1 MLVSPSRQLESD
13 MTSRKISTDE
23 ILSLIDA
30 LHESINEYERLG
42 VSPID
47 YIMMTP
53 ELSRV
58 IEAHNAIAPGKL
70 DFDNLTWGNA
80 CQFVMY
86 HHEKYQKILESTSSI
101 SLSNHKIIH

>member
-1 MLVSPSRQLESD
+1 

-23 ILSLIDA
+23 ILSLIDT
-30 LHESINEYERLG
+30 LHESINEHERLG
-42 VSPID
+42 VSPIE

-53 ELSRV
+53 ELFRV
-58 IEAHNAIAPGKL
+58 IEAHKAIEPGKI
-70 DFDNLTWGNA
+70 DFDNLSWGNA

-101 SLSNHKIIH
+101 SLSNHKIVH